1 MPEFEEWRASLNPLV
16 VDVVGDFA
24 GRGVFA
30 IHGEA
35 LITHCLT
42 NARVYLD
49 CEYSSPAPR
58 PSVSFSRRPAD

>member
-1 MPEFEEWRASLNPLV
+1 MAQFGQWQASLHPIR

-35 LITHCLT
+35 LLTYCLESS
-42 NARVYLD
+42 RVDFD
-49 CEYSSPAPR
+49 CASLRSDLSSLC
-58 PSVSFSRRPAD
+58 

>member
-16 VDVVGDFA
+16 VDVIGDFA

-35 LITHCLT
+35 LLTHCLT
-42 NARVYLD
+42 TARVDFD
-49 CEYSSPAPR
+49 CEYPGPA
-58 PSVSFSRRPAD
+58 S

>member
-1 MPEFEEWRASLNPLV
+1 MPEFEAWRASLNPLV

-35 LITHCLT
+35 LLTHCLT
-42 NARVYLD
+42 NALVDFD
-49 CEYSSPAPR
+49 CE
-58 PSVSFSRRPAD
+58 